1 MSAIHTIVRRVMPW
15 MAQNARAFSYMLP
28 DSMEL
33 ALYITIAAYFAME
46 IKQAA

>member
-1 MSAIHTIVRRVMPW
+1 MAW
-15 MAQNARAFSYMLP
+15 MAENIRAFGFMLP

-33 ALYITIAAYFAME
+33 ALYIVIAAYFAME